1 MHNKHYERVI
11 TAIEKIK
18 NGEMVILVDDEDREN
33 EGDLYY
39 AAEFSTPE
47 KVNFM
52 AKYARGLICLT
63 LTPELTDKL
72 ELPMMV
78 TDNHS
83 RYKTGFTI
91 SIEARDGVTTGIS
104 AADRSHTIL
113 TAIANDVTPYDI
125 VKPGHIFPLR
135 AKKGGVLVRTGQ
147 TEGSVDLSRLAGLKE
162 AGVICEIMNDDG
174 TMARM
179 PELEKFSE
187 EFSIPIVSIEDIIAF
202 RLEHETLVKRSLE
215 TELKTIYGNYKAVV
229 YKSEVEEKE
238 HLTLTLGEINTEEPI
253 LVRVHQEC
261 LMGDVFGVKNKRCSA
276 PLKESMKLINK
287 EGRGVILYLRSS
299 LEGDFLSESLMNLS
313 GKEKD
318 LDLSILPKEEE
329 LRDFGIG
336 AQILRDLGVKNVR
349 LITNNMRKI
358 IGLEGYGLKIVE
370 KIAIK

>member
-1 MHNKHYERVI
+1 MRKNHHERVLK
-11 TAIEKIK
+11 AIDRIK
-18 NGEMVILVDDEDREN
+18 KGEMVILVDDEDREN

-39 AAEFSTPE
+39 AAEFSTPD

-72 ELPMMV
+72 DLPMMV
-78 TDNHS
+78 TDNKS

-91 SIEARDGVTTGIS
+91 SIEAREGVTTGIS

-113 TAIANDVTPYDI
+113 TAIADDVKPYDI

-147 TEGSVDLSRLAGLKE
+147 TEGSVDLSKLSGLKG

-179 PELEKFSE
+179 PELEQFSK
-187 EFSIPIVSIEDIIAF
+187 EFDIPIVSTEDIISF
-202 RLEHETLVKRSLE
+202 RLEHETLIEKTLE
-215 TELKTIYGNYKAVV
+215 TKLKTIYGEFDAKVF
-229 YKSEVEEKE
+229 KSTIEDKE
-238 HLTLTLGEINTEEPI
+238 HLALTLGDINSEEPI

-261 LMGDVFGVKNKRCSA
+261 LMGDIFGIKSKRCSS
-276 PLKESMKLINK
+276 PLKKSMKLIN
-287 EGRGVILYLRSS
+287 EAGRGVILYLRSS
-299 LEGDFLSESLMNLS
+299 MEGDYLSESLRNIS
-313 GKEKD
+313 GEKKD

-336 AQILRDLGVKNVR
+336 AQILRDLGVKDVR
-349 LITNNMRKI
+349 LITNNTKKI

-370 KIAIK
+370 QVSIK

>member
-1 MHNKHYERVI
+1 MRKNHHERVLK
-11 TAIEKIK
+11 AIDRIK
-18 NGEMVILVDDEDREN
+18 KGEMVILVDDEDREN

-72 ELPMMV
+72 DLPMMV
-78 TDNHS
+78 TDNKS

-91 SIEARDGVTTGIS
+91 SIEAREGVTTGIS

-113 TAIANDVTPYDI
+113 TAIADDVKPYDI

-147 TEGSVDLSRLAGLKE
+147 TEGSVDLSKLSGLKG

-179 PELEKFSE
+179 PELEQFSK
-187 EFSIPIVSIEDIIAF
+187 EFDIPIVSTEDIISF
-202 RLEHETLVKRSLE
+202 RLEHETLIEKTLE
-215 TELKTIYGNYKAVV
+215 TKLKTIYGEFDAKVF
-229 YKSEVEEKE
+229 KSTIEDKE
-238 HLTLTLGEINTEEPI
+238 HLALTLGDINTEEPI

-261 LMGDVFGVKNKRCSA
+261 LMGDIFGIKSKRCSS
-276 PLKESMKLINK
+276 PLKKSMKLIN
-287 EGRGVILYLRSS
+287 EAGRGVILYLRSS
-299 LEGDFLSESLMNLS
+299 MEGDYLSESLRNIS
-313 GKEKD
+313 GEKKD

-336 AQILRDLGVKNVR
+336 AQILRDLGVKDVR
-349 LITNNMRKI
+349 LITNNSKKI

-370 KIAIK
+370 QVSIK